1 MRKTR
6 NIQRPLGLL
15 ILVVLIISLAAC
27 HTGNENGAGQITQAT
42 QAGEKDGQPI
52 AVIQGEPY
60 STKDEVATYIKQ
72 FQALPPNYLTKQE
85 ATDLGWDNTQG
96 NLWDVAEGMSIGG
109 DRFGNR
115 EGLLPAAKDRQY
127 YECDVDYQGGYRG
140 AERIVYSNDG
150 LVYYTADHYKT
161 FTQIE

>member
-6 NIQRPLGLL
+6 NIQKALGLL
-15 ILVVLIISLAAC
+15 VIALLIMSLAAC
-27 HTGNENGAGQITQAT
+27 QTGAEKGAGQFAQTT
-42 QAGEKDGQPI
+42 QAGENEGRSMT
-52 AVIQGEPY
+52 VIQGEPY
-60 STKDEVATYIKQ
+60 STKDEVAAYIKQ
-72 FQALPPNYLTKQE
+72 FQALPPNYMRKQE
-85 ATDLGWDNTQG
+85 ATQLGWDNTQG

-115 EGLLPAAKDRQY
+115 EGLLPEAKGRQY
-127 YECDVDYQGGYRG
+127 YECDVNYQGGYRG

-150 LVYYTADHYKT
+150 LVFYTADHYKT